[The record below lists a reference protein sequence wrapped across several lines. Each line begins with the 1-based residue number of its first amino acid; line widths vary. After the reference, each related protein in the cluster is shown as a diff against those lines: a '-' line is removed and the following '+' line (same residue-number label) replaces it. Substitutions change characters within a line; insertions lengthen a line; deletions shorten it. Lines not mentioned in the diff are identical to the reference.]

1 MNISLNELDPRQ
13 IYHLMIQTIIP
24 RPIAWILTQN
34 DNLSLNLAP
43 FSYFNGVS
51 SDPPILMVS
60 VGKKKS
66 GEKKDTWVNIE
77 KQKKFVVHIAGS
89 HESHWVNQ
97 TSEELSYGESEV
109 HKCQLDTEVVEG
121 WSLPRLAKS
130 KVAFLCSLYQI
141 YEIGNKPQGM
151 ILGQIEKIWL
161 DPEIVKTKHDYFW
174 IDAEKMDPLC
184 RLGSNAYGQV
194 RQQT

>member
-1 MNISLNELDPRQ
+1 MNISLSDLEPRQ

-34 DNLSLNLAP
+34 DNSSLNLAP

-51 SDPPILMVS
+51 SEPPLMMVS
-60 VGKKKS
+60 VGKKKT
-66 GEKKDTWVNIE
+66 GEKKDTWTNIE
-77 KQKKFVVHIAGS
+77 KKKQFVIHIAG
-89 HESHWVNQ
+89 HDQSHWVNQ
-97 TSEELSYGESEV
+97 TSEELEYGESEID
-109 HKCQLDTEVVEG
+109 KCELKTTAVEG
-121 WSLPRLAKS
+121 WPLPRLANS
-130 KVAFLCSLYQI
+130 KVAMFCSLYQI

-174 IDAEKMDPLC
+174 IDAKKIDPLC
-184 RLGSNAYGQV
+184 RLGSNAYGKVHEQS
-194 RQQT
+194 